1 MMASQSQKVYKEG
14 DVGVELLDNECRFHL
29 RRWWDGYSMC
39 SSAPCG
45 VTRFSRI
52 DYLMQW
58 DWKPAGDH
66 LLYSTCSAHS
76 LCSKYMK
83 SMRKRAPRRV
93 AFAWIMF
100 HRSIWAIWNHFLC
113 ILIWGVRIMMADCTY
128 IIGTPSETF
137 SYYSNCFTLVK
148 QLHVC
153 LLGCPKKNKS
163 LNFVTQLT
171 PVVFIG

>member
-1 MMASQSQKVYKEG
+1 MRWIFNVFQCTLWCHTVFKDWLFNAVRMKA
-14 DVGVELLDNECRFHL
+14 CRRSPF
-29 RRWWDGYSMC
+29 
-39 SSAPCG
+39 
-45 VTRFSRI
+45 VFN
-52 DYLMQW
+52 
-58 DWKPAGDH
+58 
-66 LLYSTCSAHS
+66 SAHS

-153 LLGCPKKNKS
+153 LYKLIGTVRPLLEWGWDSEYGMDGWSGYLLDCYDY
-163 LNFVTQLT
+163 LNVSWVQNETCIEQPHDLT
-171 PVVFIG
+171 L